1 MCVEWNLK
9 RIKSMWDNVEVVP
22 PKKPEFRMNRYNSSI
37 VHHEIEFANVEYVP
51 ELFAELQS
59 LLQGR
64 CQDLQ
69 FVFDGPF
76 PGSELKALGFAPRQG
91 ESRIWNKSHPEYRIS
106 AIRIESTN
114 SWILE
119 VMKRSGRGVLS
130 DAARLDFL
138 TDSGKFEVQLTIP
151 LDVIA
156 S

>member
-1 MCVEWNLK
+1 MEWNLK
-9 RIKSMWDNVEVVP
+9 RIKTMWDHVEVTP
-22 PKKPEFRMNRYNSSI
+22 PKKPEFRVNRYSNTM
-37 VHHEIEFANVEYVP
+37 VHHEIEFADVTAVP
-51 ELFAELQS
+51 NLFSELQS

-64 CQDLQ
+64 CLDLQ
-69 FVFDGPF
+69 FIFDGAYPV
-76 PGSELKALGFAPRQG
+76 SELKALGFAPSQG

-138 TDSGKFEVQLTIP
+138 TGSGEYEVQLTIP
-151 LDVIA
+151 LNVEVIA